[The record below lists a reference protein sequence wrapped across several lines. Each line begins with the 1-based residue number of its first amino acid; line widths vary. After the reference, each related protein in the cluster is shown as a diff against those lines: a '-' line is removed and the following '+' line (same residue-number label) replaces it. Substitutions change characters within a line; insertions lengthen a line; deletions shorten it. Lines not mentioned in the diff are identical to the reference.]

1 MHESRRLATIEDKAR
16 NALKIYDG
24 EKKRLG
30 ASLRDMR
37 KKRKIIQG
45 EREAIAAPES
55 KPMPAIEDATS
66 SSGKVLQKAEKDGD
80 VVPVDT
86 MASTVDE
93 DKVDC
98 VSAMLGKAHV
108 DDGVSQKRNEGKEP
122 KSKRKRKKTNMAHF
136 LHCYLL
142 S

>member
-1 MHESRRLATIEDKAR
+1 
-16 NALKIYDG
+16 
-24 EKKRLG
+24 
-30 ASLRDMR
+30 
-37 KKRKIIQG
+37 
-45 EREAIAAPES
+45 
-55 KPMPAIEDATS
+55 MPAIEDATS
-66 SSGKVLQKAEKDGD
+66 SSTTVLQKTEKDGD

-122 KSKRKRKKTNMAHF
+122 KSKKKEEKTKKIKFKKKKRRKSTKRT
-136 LHCYLL
+136 
-142 S
+142 